1 MIQRKKR
8 NTRRRKPTAKERAI
22 FDAVVSDI
30 NEDMRNHYLAEMM
43 YEYPEWT
50 YSVIRKEIAKVTGP
64 KPAPTRRTTPTFDD
78 SADVARVRTNLFN
91 VIAELS
97 E

>member
-8 NTRRRKPTAKERAI
+8 NTRRRNPSAKARKVVNAVLADLQAEGREDLEQVMLEHAAWAYSVAEKALAGAKPT
-22 FDAVVSDI
+22 
-30 NEDMRNHYLAEMM
+30 
-43 YEYPEWT
+43 
-50 YSVIRKEIAKVTGP
+50 
-64 KPAPTRRTTPTFDD
+64 PTRRTTPTFDD

>member
-8 NTRRRKPTAKERAI
+8 NTRRRNPSEQARRVIRAVLA
-22 FDAVVSDI
+22 DLRA
-30 NEDMRNHYLAEMM
+30 EDKRYLEQIMM
-43 YEYPEWT
+43 EYREWT
-50 YSVIRKEIAKVTGP
+50 YSVAEKALARA